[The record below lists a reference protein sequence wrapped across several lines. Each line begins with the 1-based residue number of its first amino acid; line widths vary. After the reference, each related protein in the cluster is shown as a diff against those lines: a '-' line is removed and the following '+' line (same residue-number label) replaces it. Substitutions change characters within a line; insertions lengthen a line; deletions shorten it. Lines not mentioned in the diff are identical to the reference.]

1 MQLDN
6 GEIEVF
12 NAYRVQHNNS
22 RGPYK
27 GGLRYHPEVD
37 IDDVRRYILGFGLID
52 CLMCTISCHV
62 YCKLLPF
69 LSRASLAVPH
79 ALQHHPSDDQADCG
93 HGL

>member
-37 IDDVRRYILGFGLID
+37 IDDVRRYFTILGFSLID
-52 CLMCTISCHV
+52 CLMS
-62 YCKLLPF
+62 
-69 LSRASLAVPH
+69 
-79 ALQHHPSDDQADCG
+79 
-93 HGL
+93 